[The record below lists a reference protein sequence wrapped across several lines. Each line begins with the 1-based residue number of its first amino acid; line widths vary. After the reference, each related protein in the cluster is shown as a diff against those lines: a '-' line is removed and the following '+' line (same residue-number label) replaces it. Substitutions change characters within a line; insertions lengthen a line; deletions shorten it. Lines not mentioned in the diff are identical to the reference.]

1 MSSLPRVD
9 YATHPAYGGM
19 LSPDEAMG
27 REAAAALQPFV
38 DESTRVEEERRA
50 RVKNGYGSETPL
62 GDRLVEAG
70 AAHTNITSA
79 QLEVIHAAAAP
90 TLNAI
95 ADRVAGLRDAGE
107 KVNYKAVHHAFDEAS
122 YPEVYAAVREA
133 YAANG
138 FFDLTARYF
147 KANKAKVK
155 SIGALVNT
163 PDQDWATGVFRDD
176 AVKDPATAGFHIDS
190 NGKCF
195 VKAVLYL
202 NDVGVDQGPFG
213 SVPGSHHWEDGSE
226 DRIMRRAFDKSPLVS
241 RSPKK
246 RQMFISLPKHM
257 QTKAEFGGDML
268 DDDVRTRAIVEAE
281 EKLLGEKG
289 RIVLFDPEAIH
300 RGGNVRKG
308 ERQVL
313 LITMAPQW

>member
-1 MSSLPRVD
+1 MSALPRTN

-27 REAAAALQPFV
+27 RDAAAALQPFI
-38 DESTRVEEERRA
+38 DESAKTEEERKA
-50 RVKNGYGSETPL
+50 RVKDGYGSETRL

-70 AAHTNITSA
+70 AVHTNITSS
-79 QLEVIHAAAAP
+79 QLEAIRAAAAP
-90 TLNAI
+90 TLSRI
-95 ADRVAGLRDAGE
+95 ADRVSCLRDAGE

-122 YPEVYAAVREA
+122 YPELYSAVREA

-155 SIGALVNT
+155 SVGALVNT
-163 PDQDWATGVFRDD
+163 PDQDWATGVFRDG
-176 AVKDPATAGFHIDS
+176 AVKDPVTAGFHIDS

-226 DRIMRRAFDKSPLVS
+226 DRIIRRAFDK
-241 RSPKK
+241 SPKK

-268 DDDVRTRAIVEAE
+268 DDDTCTKAIVEAE

-289 RIVLFDPEAIH
+289 RIVLFDPESIH